1 MFLSIESLCLPIIGR
16 GNMAKTSKKQ
26 IEVDETKV
34 IEQLQN
40 NCMENLDLFAKKC
53 GFSRQKVW
61 RIIKNLERDNIVW
74 GYTAIVDNESLRKK
88 HYILLMKRNTQKINK
103 KIVDVLLS
111 REFEEV
117 VTKLGITIETSSYVH
132 GEYDWIATFLA
143 PDIIYA
149 KKFSEL
155 VKTIYPDTFQK
166 IDLIETLF
174 DIKKQ
179 NIFNPDTTKLKEYL

>member
-1 MFLSIESLCLPIIGR
+1 
-16 GNMAKTSKKQ
+16 MAKTSKKQ
-26 IEVDETKV
+26 IEIDEKKV
-34 IEQLQN
+34 IDQLQK

-74 GYTAIVDNESLRKK
+74 GYTAIVDNESLKKK
-88 HYILLMKRNTQKINK
+88 HYILLMKRNTQKINH

-117 VTKLGITIETSSYVH
+117 VDKLGITIETSSYVH

-143 PDIIYA
+143 SDIIYA
-149 KKFSEL
+149 KKFCEL
-155 VKTIYPDTFQK
+155 VKNTYPDTFQK
-166 IDLIETLF
+166 IELVETLF
-174 DIKKQ
+174 DIKRQ
-179 NIFNPDTTKLKEYL
+179 NIFNPDTKKLKEYI

>member
-1 MFLSIESLCLPIIGR
+1 MV
-16 GNMAKTSKKQ
+16 KTSKAQ
-26 IEVDETKV
+26 IEEDEQKV
-34 IEQLQN
+34 MEKLQK
-40 NCMENLDLFAKKC
+40 NCMENLDLFAKSC

-61 RIIKNLERDNIVW
+61 RIIKNLEKEKIIW
-74 GYTAIVDNESLRKK
+74 GYTAVVDTDALNRK
-88 HYILLMKRNTQKINK
+88 HYMLLMKRNAQKINQ

-117 VTKLGITIETSSYVH
+117 VKKLGITIETSSYTH

-155 VKTIYPDTFQK
+155 VKSTYPDTFQR
-166 IDLIETLF
+166 IDLLETLF
-174 DIKKQ
+174 DIKRQ
-179 NIFNPDTTKLKEYL
+179 NIFNPDTKKFKNLI